1 MLQYYTMSSTV
12 QKKKYTVVITSDD
25 IDGGFVG
32 VCDELN
38 AFSDGETYDEIKKN
52 MKEAVKLALE
62 DTGNTSDFD
71 MLIVQ
76 KRNE

>member
-1 MLQYYTMSSTV
+1 MSSTV
-12 QKKKYTVVITSDD
+12 QGKKYTVVITSDD